1 MIQASDLIGG
11 RYRLENRIAA
21 DGAGEAWQA
30 QDLVQRR
37 PVVVRLLP
45 ADQAEYGPMQERFHA
60 EAHLARSVSHP
71 SIAQVFD
78 YGEGGAGESPYLVTE
93 LVDAPSLAGLLAAG
107 PLDPARTMDVL
118 TQAAAG
124 LQAAHTAGL
133 VHGGITPARLLLEPA
148 GQVKITDFA
157 VACWAPEAPGSSP
170 YLDPERAAD
179 GPASPASD
187 LYSLGVTACEC
198 LTGTPAFG
206 RAVAKAGATR
216 HGRSL
221 PPLPRTVPA
230 AVTGLIDELIAWDPA
245 QRPASAERVSV
256 RARLL
261 HDSLAAGTARR
272 KAHAA
277 PESRHPTLVDGNTAI
292 IPALLQAS
300 PAAPP
305 ARRRPRRR
313 LLLAGAGA
321 AVAIGLAC
329 WLAVSVIAGPL
340 RRSQP
345 AQGAGASPAPSS
357 TRAGAHSAGTV
368 EVSDAA
374 QAGQPVSEVSRRLR
388 LAGLRP
394 RIVWAIDALQA
405 PDTVITV
412 QPVGRVPVGS
422 VVTLTAA
429 LRPATH
435 HRSGTG

>member
-30 QDLVQRR
+30 MDLVQGR

-45 ADQAEYGPMQERFHA
+45 ADQAENGPVLERFRA

-107 PLDPARTMDVL
+107 PLDPARAMDVL
-118 TQAAAG
+118 AQAAAG

-133 VHGGITPARLLLEPA
+133 VHGGIAPARLLLEPA

-157 VACWAPEAPGSSP
+157 VACWAPEPPGGSP
-170 YLDPERAAD
+170 YLAPERVAD

-198 LTGTPAFG
+198 LTGTPAFVQ
-206 RAVAKAGATR
+206 AVAKAGATR

-245 QRPASAERVSV
+245 KRPASAERVSV

-261 HDSLAAGTARR
+261 HGSLAAGTARR
-272 KAHAA
+272 KARSA
-277 PESRHPTLVDGNTAI
+277 PESRDPTLVDGNTAI

-300 PAAPP
+300 AAAPP
-305 ARRRPRRR
+305 ARRRPRRG
-313 LLLAGAGA
+313 LLAAGAGA
-321 AVAIGLAC
+321 AVAVGLAC
-329 WLAVSVIAGPL
+329 WLAVSAITGPPP
-340 RRSQP
+340 RRDQP
-345 AQGAGASPAPSS
+345 AQGTAASPAPS
-357 TRAGAHSAGTV
+357 RSAGTV

-374 QAGQPVSEVSRRLR
+374 QAGRPVGEVSRRLR
-388 LAGLRP
+388 QAGLRP
-394 RIVWAIDALQA
+394 RILWAIDALQA

-422 VVTLTAA
+422 VVTVTAA